1 MALCTLEE
9 WLIGIRYS
17 EVEVRC
23 RTQYEANAW
32 GKVEG
37 VMLDRTILKKL
48 KVKVLR
54 AFVTPA
60 CLYGLETVALTEQ
73 HSSCK
78 FVRTTGFVE

>member
-1 MALCTLEE
+1 MRM
-9 WLIGIRYS
+9 RYS
-17 EVEVRC
+17 EVKVRC
-23 RTQYEANAW
+23 RIEDEANAW

-37 VMLDRTILKKL
+37 VMSDRNILKRL
-48 KVKVLR
+48 KGKVLR
-54 AFVTPA
+54 ACVTQA